1 VIQKNNTCLVL
12 KEFLRDPLGNFQ
24 IRALSRKLSIST
36 TAVKSAIS
44 SLEQENLIVKK
55 DLGVYPS
62 YSSNFESDN
71 FRFLKKIGNVSAIR
85 DSGLLKFLVDKY
97 SPDFIV
103 LFGSAAKGED
113 TASSDIDIFLQA
125 KDARKSLM
133 AYEKK
138 LGRKI
143 HLFCSEDFRKLKEE
157 FKNSILNGIKM
168 CGYIKIY

>member
-1 VIQKNNTCLVL
+1 MILKSNTYLVL
-12 KEFLRDPLGNFQ
+12 REFLRNPLGEFQ
-24 IRALSRKLSIST
+24 IRGLSRKLSIST

-44 SLEQENLIVKK
+44 CLEKENLILKK
-55 DLGVYPS
+55 DLAIYPA
-62 YSSNFESDN
+62 YSANFESDE
-71 FRFLKKIGNVSAIR
+71 FRFLKKVENLSAIR
-85 DSGLLKFLVDKY
+85 DSGLLKFLVDEY

-125 KDARKSLM
+125 KDAKKSLM

-157 FKNSILNGIKM
+157 FKNSIINGIKM
-168 CGYIKIY
+168 YGYIKIY